1 MKYMNKTLMLM
12 AAALMAFSACDKWT
26 ETEPVNVIYETL
38 ESKNPDLYAKYL
50 QSLRDYHVSA
60 HQVLIAKFDNKAEAP
75 SGRAD
80 HISCLPDSVDF
91 VVLNNPSLLNDQI
104 RKEMTEIREQK
115 GVKTLMNVSWD
126 AMLAEYNAIL
136 ADETEAKNA
145 EWDALSDEE
154 KEAQAEKYASDPEGL
169 ENASLDD
176 LSGLLV
182 TAGVPD
188 PDLIIR
194 TSGEQRISNY
204 LLWQAAYSE
213 LLFVDTLWP
222 DFRKEE
228 FRSALEEYSKRNR
241 RYGKVK

>member
-1 MKYMNKTLMLM
+1 M
-12 AAALMAFSACDKWT
+12 
-26 ETEPVNVIYETL
+26 EPVL
-38 ESKNPDLYAKYL
+38 DLIIFLSYSGKWDILQAAKKL
-50 QSLRDYHVSA
+50 
-60 HQVLIAKFDNKAEAP
+60 AK
-75 SGRAD
+75 
-80 HISCLPDSVDF
+80 
-91 VVLNNPSLLNDQI
+91 
-104 RKEMTEIREQK
+104 
-115 GVKTLMNVSWD
+115 
-126 AMLAEYNAIL
+126 
-136 ADETEAKNA
+136 
-145 EWDALSDEE
+145 
-154 KEAQAEKYASDPEGL
+154 KYASDPEGL